1 MVDHS
6 MDEGFALSTR
16 IDRPDHRTAAPGLGF
31 PRLTGR
37 PTSPLGWPGPDTVS
51 RETPEAA
58 EWLPSVGTPALE
70 VSADQTA
77 AIDDDVLRETPEEP
91 VASEPHDATGGAEHR
106 TEGAEVGDVSRET
119 DSQADEPDNVAM
131 NSAATDEA
139 VDVSRETSTPA
150 LTATPSSGLPGE
162 EEVAREQIAAVLPDA
177 DAQTPLA
184 TAVANDAR
192 KRITLSGRTVPRPPR
207 TRILTVANQ
216 KGGVGKTTTTVN
228 VAAALSQAGSTVL
241 VIDLDPQ
248 GNASTALGIP
258 HHAEVPSVYDV
269 LVDGR
274 PISEVVQECADLPG
288 LVCVPATIDLAGAEI
303 ELVSL
308 VARETR
314 LQRAVTTYVEERA
327 AAGDPVDYV
336 LIDCPPSLGLLTV
349 NAFVA
354 ASEVFIPIQCEYYA
368 LEGLSQLLKNIEL
381 IRNHLNPSLHV
392 STILLTMY
400 DGRTRLAAQVAD
412 EVREHFPQQT
422 LRAVVPRS
430 VRISEAPSHGQTVMT
445 YDPNSSGALSYL
457 EAAIELAERAAATPN
472 TTEESA

>member
-16 IDRPDHRTAAPGLGF
+16 IDSPDHRTAAPGLGF
-31 PRLTGR
+31 PRLTGT

-51 RETPEAA
+51 RETPASPEQPAAVEAEDSQAVTDRVAASDGDDVSPEAA
-58 EWLPSVGTPALE
+58 EQSVDGELDVATDDAGGTPE
-70 VSADQTA
+70 DADEA
-77 AIDDDVLRETPEEP
+77 
-91 VASEPHDATGGAEHR
+91 
-106 TEGAEVGDVSRET
+106 DVSRET
-119 DSQADEPDNVAM
+119 QPRSDNLDTEAVKR
-131 NSAATDEA
+131 ATDEPEH
-139 VDVSRETSTPA
+139 VSRETSTPA
-150 LTATPSSGLPGE
+150 PAATPSSGLPPE
-162 EEVAREQIAAVLPDA
+162 EEEAREQIAAVLPDA